1 MAVFIAA
8 AIVGKNL
15 ALQFGSGTNSD
26 LWAFMAG
33 MAVLAGLVLSSFG
46 YNKKVEK
53 TQKYKPV
60 IVEILSWP
68 KPARRSHYASDQNP
82 DEAKRL
88 ARTILSDILLYNQ
101 AKVKEGIE
109 KDSLFD
115 VLTEELAEG
124 KKYYESMVDE
134 EIRSS
139 TNFFNEA
146 VVDVLL
152 KQGGKIKSEI
162 W

>member
-1 MAVFIAA
+1 MRLI
-8 AIVGKNL
+8 
-15 ALQFGSGTNSD
+15 
-26 LWAFMAG
+26 
-33 MAVLAGLVLSSFG
+33 
-46 YNKKVEK
+46 K
-53 TQKYKPV
+53 T
-60 IVEILSWP
+60 
-68 KPARRSHYASDQNP
+68 P
-82 DEAKRL
+82 DEARRL

-134 EIRSS
+134 EIRQSS
-139 TNFFNEA
+139 NFFNEA

>member
-1 MAVFIAA
+1 MRMI
-8 AIVGKNL
+8 K
-15 ALQFGSGTNSD
+15 
-26 LWAFMAG
+26 
-33 MAVLAGLVLSSFG
+33 
-46 YNKKVEK
+46 
-53 TQKYKPV
+53 
-60 IVEILSWP
+60 
-68 KPARRSHYASDQNP
+68 NP
-82 DEAKRL
+82 DEARRL

-124 KKYYESMVDE
+124 KKYYETMVDE
-134 EIRSS
+134 EIRKEN
-139 TNFFNEA
+139 NFFNEA
-146 VVDVLL
+146 VVDVLI

>member
-1 MAVFIAA
+1 MRLIT
-8 AIVGKNL
+8 K
-15 ALQFGSGTNSD
+15 
-26 LWAFMAG
+26 
-33 MAVLAGLVLSSFG
+33 
-46 YNKKVEK
+46 
-53 TQKYKPV
+53 
-60 IVEILSWP
+60 
-68 KPARRSHYASDQNP
+68 P
-82 DEAKRL
+82 DEARRL

-109 KDSLFD
+109 QDSLFD

-134 EIRSS
+134 GIRQSN
-139 TNFFNEA
+139 NFFNEA
-146 VVDVLL
+146 IVDILV

>member
-1 MAVFIAA
+1 MRLI
-8 AIVGKNL
+8 KN
-15 ALQFGSGTNSD
+15 T
-26 LWAFMAG
+26 
-33 MAVLAGLVLSSFG
+33 
-46 YNKKVEK
+46 
-53 TQKYKPV
+53 
-60 IVEILSWP
+60 
-68 KPARRSHYASDQNP
+68 

-124 KKYYESMVDE
+124 KKYYETMVDE
-134 EIRSS
+134 EIRQS

>member
-1 MAVFIAA
+1 MRLI
-8 AIVGKNL
+8 
-15 ALQFGSGTNSD
+15 
-26 LWAFMAG
+26 
-33 MAVLAGLVLSSFG
+33 
-46 YNKKVEK
+46 K
-53 TQKYKPV
+53 T
-60 IVEILSWP
+60 
-68 KPARRSHYASDQNP
+68 P
-82 DEAKRL
+82 DEARRL

-115 VLTEELAEG
+115 VLTDELAEG

-134 EIRSS
+134 GIRSG
-139 TNFFNEA
+139 TNYFNEA

>member
-1 MAVFIAA
+1 MRI
-8 AIVGKNL
+8 I
-15 ALQFGSGTNSD
+15 
-26 LWAFMAG
+26 
-33 MAVLAGLVLSSFG
+33 
-46 YNKKVEK
+46 K
-53 TQKYKPV
+53 T
-60 IVEILSWP
+60 S
-68 KPARRSHYASDQNP
+68 

-109 KDSLFD
+109 KDSLFQI
-115 VLTEELAEG
+115 LTEELAEG
-124 KKYYESMVDE
+124 KKYYESMVDQE
-134 EIRSS
+134 VRLT

-146 VVDVLL
+146 IVDVLL

>member
-1 MAVFIAA
+1 MRMI
-8 AIVGKNL
+8 KN
-15 ALQFGSGTNSD
+15 A
-26 LWAFMAG
+26 
-33 MAVLAGLVLSSFG
+33 
-46 YNKKVEK
+46 
-53 TQKYKPV
+53 
-60 IVEILSWP
+60 
-68 KPARRSHYASDQNP
+68 

-101 AKVKEGIE
+101 QKVKEGIE
-109 KDSLFD
+109 KDTLFEILAD
-115 VLTEELAEG
+115 ELAEG

-134 EIRSS
+134 DVRQS

-146 VVDVLL
+146 VADVLL

>member
-1 MAVFIAA
+1 MRI
-8 AIVGKNL
+8 I
-15 ALQFGSGTNSD
+15 
-26 LWAFMAG
+26 
-33 MAVLAGLVLSSFG
+33 
-46 YNKKVEK
+46 K
-53 TQKYKPV
+53 T
-60 IVEILSWP
+60 
-68 KPARRSHYASDQNP
+68 P

-109 KDSLFD
+109 KDSLFQI
-115 VLTEELAEG
+115 LTEELAEG
-124 KKYYESMVDE
+124 KKYYESMVDQE
-134 EIRSS
+134 VRLT

-146 VVDVLL
+146 IVDVLL

>member
-1 MAVFIAA
+1 MRLI
-8 AIVGKNL
+8 
-15 ALQFGSGTNSD
+15 T
-26 LWAFMAG
+26 
-33 MAVLAGLVLSSFG
+33 
-46 YNKKVEK
+46 
-53 TQKYKPV
+53 
-60 IVEILSWP
+60 
-68 KPARRSHYASDQNP
+68 NP

-109 KDSLFD
+109 KDSLFE

-124 KKYYESMVDE
+124 KKYYETMVDAG
-134 EIRSS
+134 IRES

-146 VVDVLL
+146 VVDVLV

>member
-1 MAVFIAA
+1 MRLI
-8 AIVGKNL
+8 KN
-15 ALQFGSGTNSD
+15 T
-26 LWAFMAG
+26 
-33 MAVLAGLVLSSFG
+33 
-46 YNKKVEK
+46 
-53 TQKYKPV
+53 
-60 IVEILSWP
+60 
-68 KPARRSHYASDQNP
+68 
-82 DEAKRL
+82 DEARRL

-124 KKYYESMVDE
+124 KKYYETMVDE
-134 EIRSS
+134 EIRQS

>member
-1 MAVFIAA
+1 MRLIT
-8 AIVGKNL
+8 K
-15 ALQFGSGTNSD
+15 
-26 LWAFMAG
+26 
-33 MAVLAGLVLSSFG
+33 
-46 YNKKVEK
+46 
-53 TQKYKPV
+53 
-60 IVEILSWP
+60 
-68 KPARRSHYASDQNP
+68 P
-82 DEAKRL
+82 DEARRL

-124 KKYYESMVDE
+124 KKYYETMVDE
-134 EIRSS
+134 EIRQSS
-139 TNFFNEA
+139 NFFNEA
-146 VVDVLL
+146 IVDVLI

>member
-1 MAVFIAA
+1 MRVI
-8 AIVGKNL
+8 
-15 ALQFGSGTNSD
+15 
-26 LWAFMAG
+26 
-33 MAVLAGLVLSSFG
+33 
-46 YNKKVEK
+46 K
-53 TQKYKPV
+53 T
-60 IVEILSWP
+60 
-68 KPARRSHYASDQNP
+68 P

-109 KDSLFD
+109 KDNLFD

-134 EIRSS
+134 EIRQSS
-139 TNFFNEA
+139 NYFNEA